1 MFQIAQPPMR
11 SKCMRPAGSFHS
23 PSLSLYANSRRRVD
37 LFCKSWEISV
47 SVWPQQQTSLH
58 AGHDS
63 ITSVYVVDRVYKLD
77 ENYNDEEHRD
87 KV

>member
-1 MFQIAQPPMR
+1 M
-11 SKCMRPAGSFHS
+11 
-23 PSLSLYANSRRRVD
+23 SLR
-37 LFCKSWEISV
+37 
-47 SVWPQQQTSLH
+47 

-63 ITSVYVVDRVYKLD
+63 ITSVYVVDTVYKLD